1 MKKKFIITKA
11 QLRHIQESVDVS
23 VKPAG
28 NNVSSVTQAL
38 TSPETLN
45 DINKA
50 KQTSN
55 DVNAVIQSDDDK
67 PVVDLNVAKGETVQ
81 SAIANNQDV
90 QKAINNNA
98 GLRVH
103 GDGYPNESKLYTK
116 SKIEEM
122 RLGKMLD
129 NGVAI
134 KKGLFEEAVNTNTGY
149 KSWTPEILEEIYSN
163 IEDYSKNSEEYKA
176 VRHAVLEMQRRG
188 IKYPFLCKDKFPSIL
203 MYEGSYFANGNL
215 IED

>member
-1 MKKKFIITKA
+1 M
-11 QLRHIQESVDVS
+11 
-23 VKPAG
+23 
-28 NNVSSVTQAL
+28 
-38 TSPETLN
+38 N

-50 KQTSN
+50 KQTSK

-67 PVVDLNVAKGETVQ
+67 PIVDLNVAKGETVQ
-81 SAIANNQDV
+81 SAIADNPDV

-103 GDGYPNESKLYTK
+103 GDGYPNESKAYTK

-122 RLGKMLD
+122 RLGKMAD
-129 NGVAI
+129 KGVAI
-134 KKGLFEEAVNTNTGY
+134 KKGLFEEAINTNTGY

-163 IEDYSKNSEEYKA
+163 IEDYDKDSEEYKA
-176 VRHAVLEMQRRG
+176 VRYAVLEMQRRG
-188 IKYPFLCKDKFPSIL
+188 IKYPFLCEDKFPSIL
-203 MYEGSYFANGNL
+203 MYEGNCFANGNL

>member
-1 MKKKFIITKA
+1 MKKKIIITKS
-11 QLRHIQESVDVS
+11 QLKQIRESVDVS
-23 VKPAG
+23 VKPA
-28 NNVSSVTQAL
+28 NNDASSVTQAL

-50 KQTSN
+50 KQTSK
-55 DVNAVIQSDDDK
+55 DVNVVIQSDDDK
-67 PVVDLNVAKGETVQ
+67 PVIDLNVAKGETVQ
-81 SAIANNQDV
+81 SAIADNPDV
-90 QKAINNNA
+90 QKAINNKA
-98 GLRVH
+98 GLIVH
-103 GDGYPNESKLYTK
+103 GDGYPNEAKAYTK

-122 RLGKMLD
+122 RLD
-129 NGVAI
+129 NIIDKGVAI
-134 KKGLFEEAVNTNTGY
+134 KKGLFEESVKTNTNY

-203 MYEGSYFANGNL
+203 MYEGNYFANGNL